1 MNIVQLIT
9 ELQPGGAERVLVDLC
24 LGLVRRGHQVKVIA
38 LRPFIADSVIVDEL
52 KCAGITVL
60 NIGLRKSMP
69 WRVLYIRKLLND
81 IKPDIVHSHLF
92 HANLVSRLNSYNRYF
107 RLINTVHT
115 METRKSKQW
124 YFLADKM
131 TLSWCDVQTAVSESA
146 RNFHAEHL
154 CINPDTMPVI
164 HNGIVTPKKL
174 SATDINKLRI
184 EWGLDNCSAV
194 IGSIGR
200 LGHEKGY
207 DMVIE
212 ALPQIAAFVP
222 AGQTWGVVIIGEGT
236 ERDKLE
242 KMAKN
247 APPAIKVCLPGFRR
261 DAAECIGA
269 FDLFIMP
276 SRYEGFGLALI
287 EAMSHGLP
295 IIASEIGPLRELL
308 KNYSNGC
315 FWDFSANS
323 TAALAEKIFHT
334 IQKKS
339 LPSPD
344 LSFTSDKMVENYLEL
359 YNSQLKLL

>member
-1 MNIVQLIT
+1 
-9 ELQPGGAERVLVDLC
+9 
-24 LGLVRRGHQVKVIA
+24 
-38 LRPFIADSVIVDEL
+38 
-52 KCAGITVL
+52 
-60 NIGLRKSMP
+60 
-69 WRVLYIRKLLND
+69 
-81 IKPDIVHSHLF
+81 
-92 HANLVSRLNSYNRYF
+92 
-107 RLINTVHT
+107 

-131 TLSWCDVQTAVSESA
+131 TLSLCDVQTAVSESA

-154 CINPDTMPVI
+154 CINPDIMPVI

-174 SATDINKLRI
+174 SATDINKLLI
-184 EWGLDNCSAV
+184 EWGVDNCSAV

-212 ALPQIAAFVP
+212 ALPQIAALVP
-222 AGQTWGVVIIGEGT
+222 AGQTWGVVIIGEGA

-242 KMAKN
+242 RMAKN
-247 APPAIKVCLPGFRR
+247 APPTIKVCLPGFRR

-269 FDLFIMP
+269 FDLFLMP

-295 IIASEIGPLRELL
+295 IIASKIGPLHELL

-315 FWDFSANS
+315 FWDFSANP
-323 TAALAEKIFHT
+323 TTALAEKIFYT
-334 IQKKS
+334 IEQKS